1 MKLTKRE
8 KTLLYILLCMVIF
21 VGGAFLL
28 VMPALE
34 KNNTLK
40 AEYEMQKIELQ
51 SAKASVVDYKDL
63 DKSIKETSAKLV
75 EVEGKFYKIM
85 KNEDVDNLITTLTIA
100 HGLTPTSL
108 QISEVVEEE
117 VMSYKDYLKTL
128 EKNDE
133 KKQSEPAKKDNKE
146 NMMKVYNVSL
156 NVTGTIG
163 NLQKMVDA
171 ANQSKTMKISAVSY
185 SNQSE
190 ADKAMTITF
199 KIFMI

>member
-51 SAKASVVDYKDL
+51 STKASVVDYKDL

-85 KNEDVDNLITTLTIA
+85 KNEDVDNLITSLTIA
-100 HGLTPTSL
+100 HGLTPASL

-128 EKNDE
+128 EKKDE
-133 KKQSEPAKKDNKE
+133 KAQSEPAKKDNKE

>member
-51 SAKASVVDYKDL
+51 STKASVVDYKDL
-63 DKSIKETSAKLV
+63 DKSIKETNAKLV

-171 ANQSKTMKISAVSY
+171 VNQSKTMKISAVSY
-185 SNQSE
+185 ANQSE
-190 ADKAMTITF
+190 AKKEMTMTF